1 MNKYYKSGS
10 FIVEMRKLK
19 GLSQNDLSQRL
30 NITRKAVSRWENG
43 WGLPDSS
50 LLLPLAQVLGVTVD
64 EILNGELSTSKEL
77 SAEQIQTIEEMNSF
91 LKYKSEKK
99 RLVQNLTVYIPI
111 ALASIIGIVDSNEG
125 TNEGTFVEMDYM
137 SINGDSF
144 VRLLLGL
151 ALFIMI
157 LLLIY
162 DVSRFFLY
170 WRKQK
175 DNWKRGI
182 I

>member
-10 FIVEMRKLK
+10 FIIEMRKLK
-19 GLSQNDLSQRL
+19 GFSQNDLSQRL

-91 LKYKSEKK
+91 LRYKSEKK
-99 RLVQNLTVYIPI
+99 RMVQNLTVYLPI
-111 ALASIIGIVDSNEG
+111 ALASVIGIVASNTKKDDGYLIESDFLKINCDSVIYILSYAVFIAVF
-125 TNEGTFVEMDYM
+125 TLIFYDIY
-137 SINGDSF
+137 
-144 VRLLLGL
+144 RL
-151 ALFIMI
+151 A
-157 LLLIY
+157 
-162 DVSRFFLY
+162 VSKKHL
-170 WRKQK
+170 
-175 DNWKRGI
+175 
-182 I
+182 